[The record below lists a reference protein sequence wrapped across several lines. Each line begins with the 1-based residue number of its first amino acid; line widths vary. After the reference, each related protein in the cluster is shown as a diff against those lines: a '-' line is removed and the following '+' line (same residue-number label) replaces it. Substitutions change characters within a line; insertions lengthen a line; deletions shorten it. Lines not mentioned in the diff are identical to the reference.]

1 MRPPAVSLLFL
12 FEIIVQFVQVLLST
26 FVGEFMK
33 EFNSEF
39 IYVRQLGFF
48 KWNVL
53 GQNNFF
59 FILSFTSFNLLLN
72 LSTFLLNNLF
82 CMIILVSEFSN

>member
-59 FILSFTSFNLLLN
+59 FHPFFYK
-72 LSTFLLNNLF
+72 F
-82 CMIILVSEFSN
+82 

>member
-59 FILSFTSFNLLLN
+59 FILSFTSFNLLH
-72 LSTFLLNNLF
+72 SYGK
-82 CMIILVSEFSN
+82 